1 MILCFN
7 LESHI
12 ILNFLMIIRQ
22 IKLVVLIC
30 FVFLR
35 RKLDSILKCTISS
48 VPITF
53 KICHELILLDS
64 DDTRMTGTHSSLW
77 KMIMFQYTIFYPRYE
92 SERNVS
98 LLCHFVSRPGVL
110 LVKFQPIHG
119 FPQQIMEAVE
129 PVQPAGFFQQTPRWV
144 GPLLGASVAAM
155 SRLIFAPKAGSMG
168 LVFEKPMEMGWV
180 RSMGFKL
187 HLWYLGGVNPSKS

>member
-98 LLCHFVSRPGVL
+98 LLCHFVSPPGVL
-110 LVKFQPIHG
+110 LVNFNQSMFYPTWLPTANNG
-119 FPQQIMEAVE
+119 SSW
-129 PVQPAGFFQQTPRWV
+129 AGSTGWVFTTPNPRWV

-168 LVFEKPMEMGWV
+168 LVSEKPRRWLGKIH
-180 RSMGFKL
+180 GF
-187 HLWYLGGVNPSKS
+187 

>member
-12 ILNFLMIIRQ
+12 ILNFLTIIRQ
-22 IKLVVLIC
+22 IKLFVLIC

-35 RKLDSILKCTISS
+35 RNLDSILKCTISS

-77 KMIMFQYTIFYPRYE
+77 EMIMFQYTNIPRYE
-92 SERNVS
+92 SE
-98 LLCHFVSRPGVL
+98 LCFFTVFISCHSGCFIG
-110 LVKFQPIHG
+110 KFQQKSMLYPTCCYTASHS
-119 FPQQIMEAVE
+119 QMMEA
-129 PVQPAGFFQQTPRWV
+129 G
-144 GPLLGASVAAM
+144 
-155 SRLIFAPKAGSMG
+155 
-168 LVFEKPMEMGWV
+168 
-180 RSMGFKL
+180 
-187 HLWYLGGVNPSKS
+187 

>member
-1 MILCFN
+1 MVLCFN

-22 IKLVVLIC
+22 IKLFVLIC

-77 KMIMFQYTIFYPRYE
+77 EMIMFQYTIFYPRYE

-98 LLCHFVSRPGVL
+98 LLCHFVSLWVFYWVNFNENPCCIQ
-110 LVKFQPIHG
+110 LV
-119 FPQQIMEAVE
+119 VS
-129 PVQPAGFFQQTPRWV
+129 FFFR
-144 GPLLGASVAAM
+144 
-155 SRLIFAPKAGSMG
+155 
-168 LVFEKPMEMGWV
+168 
-180 RSMGFKL
+180 
-187 HLWYLGGVNPSKS
+187 